1 MKDTGVKEAT
11 DAIQQAVEEA
21 HGSDDK
27 PDD

>member
-21 HGSDDK
+21 QSSDDK
-27 PDD
+27 TDD